1 MNLAV
6 AILSGEKAIVD
17 EMNENLSN
25 FKKYD
30 ELQEKQK
37 ELYRK
42 ALPYL
47 VKADNIERS
56 EGTVKTLLNIYDTLE
71 MTTEADALRPIY
83 KEMRGQ

>member
-71 MTTEADALRPIY
+71 MTTKADALRPIY
-83 KEMRGQ
+83 KKMRGQ